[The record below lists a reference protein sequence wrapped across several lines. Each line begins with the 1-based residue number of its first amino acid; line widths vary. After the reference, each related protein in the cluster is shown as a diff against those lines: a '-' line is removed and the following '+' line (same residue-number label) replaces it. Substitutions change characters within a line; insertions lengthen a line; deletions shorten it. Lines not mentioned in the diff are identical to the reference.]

1 MSGSVAETV
10 TVGESASLY
19 CTTAPSSGASF
30 VTSATPWIAKS
41 ASLRSKKTLPTA
53 STLSRALAVATFA
66 TDTTCEPSFGVLAAS
81 TCGYVK
87 PPSADMLIFTF
98 AAEIG
103 GRSVPA
109 TSQVTVSGAWPSTVP
124 PAPCD
129 VTRNGPVPGCERD
142 GRVRALDPAA
152 GRMAVT
158 RGEPEV
164 HAGPDRRRRQEL
176 RVAVDL
182 RLRHV
187 RPARRWAR
195 RDRRARAVAG
205 GRVRVV
211 DQDLRQ
217 IGERPRRVGRDV
229 VLPGRV
235 DCFGS

>member
-66 TDTTCEPSFGVLAAS
+66 TDTTSEPSFGVLSAS

-98 AAEIG
+98 SAAIG
-103 GRSVPA
+103 GRLVPA
-109 TSQVTVSGAWPSTVP
+109 TSHVTVTGAWPSTVP

-129 VTRNGPVPGCERD
+129 VTRNGPVPGASEM
-142 GRVRALDPAA
+142 VVSELSIPPPA
-152 GRMAVT
+152 GW
-158 RGEPEV
+158 PS
-164 HAGPDRRRRQEL
+164 
-176 RVAVDL
+176 
-182 RLRHV
+182 
-187 RPARRWAR
+187 
-195 RDRRARAVAG
+195 RAVSRKCSVPEIDA
-205 GRVRVV
+205 
-211 DQDLRQ
+211 
-217 IGERPRRVGRDV
+217 VGRN
-229 VLPGRV
+229 
-235 DCFGS
+235 SE